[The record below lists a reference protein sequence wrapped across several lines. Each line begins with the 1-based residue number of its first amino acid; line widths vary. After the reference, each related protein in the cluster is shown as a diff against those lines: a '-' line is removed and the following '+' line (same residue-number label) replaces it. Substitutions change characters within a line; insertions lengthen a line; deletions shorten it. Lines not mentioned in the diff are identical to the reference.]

1 MPWDYEPIIE
11 GDDDLNLLRY
21 LPYHSLPDFQ
31 LEMEY
36 KPCMVKLKDLLDDA
50 QFHDLMIYVDENYN
64 PENCKYYDSDEY
76 NFMTRNST
84 YMKIFH
90 LNIRL
95 FSRNG
100 MIL

>member
-1 MPWDYEPIIE
+1 ME

-21 LPYHSLPDFQ
+21 LPYHSLSDFQ

-36 KPCMVKLKDLLDDA
+36 EPCRVKLKNLLDEA
-50 QFHDLMIYVDENYN
+50 QFHDLMTNVDENYN
-64 PENCKYYDSDEY
+64 SENCKYYDSDEY

-90 LNIRL
+90 LNIRML
-95 FSRNG
+95 ARNG
-100 MIL
+100 MK